1 MANLKVVGW
10 GPFPVPGEKSRL
22 RRLEKDVNELL
33 AASSGVATDDP
44 GSAQTP
50 PMPRDPQPT
59 PAESQNNPD
68 ETAQNDDR
76 EVELSGRG
84 WEELGE
90 RKIFFE
96 GQEGADVA
104 QLQQSLASFGFLREA
119 SVSGKFDTD
128 TKNALIE
135 FQHKFGIYVDGV
147 AGSVTAKVLRFL
159 GAIGYQPDA
168 IPVSDDVL
176 VLIQRVTRSQ
186 KFGIALIGK
195 SAIIERPGSG
205 QVDARLKMVNRAAR
219 ELVDV
224 LNDHPFLQGA
234 EFPEGYNPE
243 RAVQL
248 ADSIHAEL
256 VIYLDVLDSPEV
268 GPGVATYFYRAGESD
283 SAIGTPLAECIH
295 DELIRVPTVRDRGCT
310 GEDSPLLQGPN
321 APTVRVE
328 LGNLSD
334 PDDRA
339 RLGDRGNIRQL
350 ANAIMLGISRL
361 YDLELPNPTTVTLR

>member
-1 MANLKVVGW
+1 MANLKVIGW

-22 RRLEKDVNELL
+22 RRLERNVDQLL
-33 AASSGVATDDP
+33 GAPSIDDP
-44 GSAQTP
+44 GSAQP
-50 PMPRDPQPT
+50 PLIPRDPQST
-59 PAESQNNPD
+59 HAKSQKNPD
-68 ETAQNDDR
+68 ETPPDNGG
-76 EVELSGRG
+76 EVEVSGRS

-104 QLQQSLASFGFLREA
+104 QLQQSLASFGFLREEFI
-119 SVSGKFDTD
+119 SGKFDTE
-128 TKNALIE
+128 TKNSLIE

-159 GAIGYQPDA
+159 GAIGYQPDT

-195 SAIIERPGSG
+195 PAIVERPGSG
-205 QVDARLKMVNRAAR
+205 QVDARLKIVNRAVR

-256 VIYLDVLDSPEV
+256 VIYLDVSDDSNV
-268 GPGVATYFYRAGESD
+268 GPGVATYFYRAGDLD

-295 DELIRVPTVRDRGCT
+295 DELIRVPAVIDRGCI
-310 GEDSPLLQGPN
+310 GEDSPLLQGPS

-328 LGNLSD
+328 LGNLGD
-334 PDDRA
+334 QDDRT
-339 RLGDRGNIRQL
+339 RLLDRGNIRQL
-350 ANAIMLGISRL
+350 TIAIMLGITRL
-361 YDLELPNPTTVTLR
+361 YDLELPNSTAVTLR